1 MLKRQNPFSTCS
13 NLISFE
19 FMSSQYLFF
28 CTSTDA
34 MRDFDRENF
43 LGKWYE
49 IERYFAVSELAS
61 RCVSV
66 TYERRADGKIYV
78 NNEMTNRLYVAIL
91 LKTYEFPMNKLLN

>member
-1 MLKRQNPFSTCS
+1 
-13 NLISFE
+13 
-19 FMSSQYLFF
+19 
-28 CTSTDA
+28 

-78 NNEMTNRLYVAIL
+78 NNEMTNRLYVAISL
-91 LKTYEFPMNKLLN
+91 IYEFSMNKLLN

>member
-1 MLKRQNPFSTCS
+1 
-13 NLISFE
+13 
-19 FMSSQYLFF
+19 
-28 CTSTDA
+28 

-91 LKTYEFPMNKLLN
+91 LKTYELSMNKLLN